1 MAFLIIIILSLLSQ
15 FFLQWWIIVPVSF
28 LTCLLMKS
36 SGRMAF
42 FQSFLAIF
50 ILWIIS
56 ALFFS
61 LSNDNIL
68 ALRVAHMLQ
77 LQTWWLVPIISGIAG
92 GLVAGISGYCG
103 AVFYRLNFKA
113 ITY

>member
-28 LTCLLMKS
+28 FVCLWMKP

-50 ILWIIS
+50 ILWTIA

-68 ALRVAHMLQ
+68 AIRVAQLLQ
-77 LQTWWLVPIISGIAG
+77 LQSWWLLTIISGISG

-103 AVFYRLNFKA
+103 AVFYRLNLKKQ
-113 ITY
+113 